1 MLNLPLTLLRIRQV
15 DRMPGFSDEPPLY
28 SIALLG
34 VQLRRISRAALCC
47 MLLVG
52 IFGSWFMHGYFEER
66 LSRVGEDFPME
77 LLTWVQFSCVVSPR
91 LSARPPARPL
101 CL

>member
-1 MLNLPLTLLRIRQV
+1 
-15 DRMPGFSDEPPLY
+15 
-28 SIALLG
+28 
-34 VQLRRISRAALCC
+34 

-91 LSARPPARPL
+91 LSARPPARSL